1 MLSPTF
7 SEASWPGSPVF
18 FWASCWLTCGFCFLA
33 KNDGARM
40 KVEVN
45 AKLVTIFVNSTDHWH
60 GVALYS
66 AIVQLCQ
73 ERGIAGASVTR
84 CVEGYGSGHQLHTA
98 RLLELSENLPV
109 RIEVV
114 DLPERIEPL
123 LAALES
129 MIGEGLV
136 TVQNVHIMK
145 YIADPR
151 PST

>member
-1 MLSPTF
+1 
-7 SEASWPGSPVF
+7 
-18 FWASCWLTCGFCFLA
+18 
-33 KNDGARM
+33 M

-84 CVEGYGSGHQLHTA
+84 CVEGYGSGHHLHTA

-114 DLPERIEPL
+114 DLPERIEPFL
-123 LAALES
+123 LELEK
-129 MIGEGLV
+129 MIDEGLV
-136 TVQNVHIMK
+136 TVCDVHVLR
-145 YIADPR
+145 YLPDPK
-151 PST
+151 P